1 MAYIA
6 RTDGTREPI
15 DTPVSLEQAQEI
27 IGGYVEP
34 VRSKYTPSIIFLCDE
49 DGHLKQLPYNDHG
62 CELHAGPIVG
72 DIIVFE
78 KRSEAQGWF

>member
-27 IGGYVEP
+27 LGGYVERVCP
-34 VRSKYTPSIIFLCDE
+34 KYTMSLTPTRHIQS
-49 DGHLKQLPYNDHG
+49 
-62 CELHAGPIVG
+62 
-72 DIIVFE
+72 
-78 KRSEAQGWF
+78 ST